1 MSAPYNTIVVV
12 VPALLP
18 GGGWDSLLAVGEALG
33 KRPAFVGAVWLVVVV
48 VMLLQLACF
57 GASCGACGNG
67 LRPRGSSKYW
77 NNITPSLT
85 VPLLCVLWWGWERDD
100 A

>member
-33 KRPAFVGAVWLVVVV
+33 KRPAFVGAV
-48 VMLLQLACF
+48 
-57 GASCGACGNG
+57 G
-67 LRPRGSSKYW
+67 L
-77 NNITPSLT
+77 
-85 VPLLCVLWWGWERDD
+85 LWWW
-100 A
+100 